1 MKKLLYLFFTAVVTL
16 LMPACNEDPDFLKNM
31 PSASGDESTE
41 DDENV
46 DNVGNSV
53 DPNFQIYLCFGGT
66 NMEGSAAIEP
76 QDLEGV
82 DERFKMMA
90 VVSDGWEREA
100 GNWYTATPPLCRSNT
115 GLTPVDY
122 FGRKMIEGLS
132 ENNPNIKIGVILIAV
147 KEAGIKAFHK
157 MDYQAYYESASE
169 DIKSLMDYYDG
180 YPYGKLVDMA
190 REAQKQGVIKGILMQ
205 QGETDASED
214 YWEGAVKDI
223 YDNLI
228 SDLGLKAEET
238 PLLVGEMFQSD
249 NYAVNNEKISNLPN
263 TIPNCYV
270 VSSENCLSVDDKNF
284 SAEGYRQL
292 GQNYAKTMLN
302 VLAGLPQEEEP
313 DNWFEFAEG
322 KFGAV
327 MGNPDAVYDWE
338 TGEVKGA
345 FGFHGWNCNPAID
358 LTQSGKRYLV
368 AKFKEV
374 TGAAVPG
381 LTLSSGNAAYVT
393 PTKENLYSVVDLTQE
408 LKAESGEIIDPKKI
422 TYVALQCDGSSFTL
436 DKVYLSDTNPL
447 EQGEAEEPG
456 DDDPTKWFDFGRV
469 TNIPIWGATTSPS
482 FDVRT
487 NTVSYDGT
495 GDIIIGWQ
503 FDGVGGNPSP
513 LNLENCGYLVADLSI
528 IEGQNPEFYIS
539 NDAGLS
545 FSLYIESENRGEVD
559 GKWYVVIDL
568 GKDDYKDLNGK
579 SVLLNNI
586 QQVGFRTTTNAGQGG
601 SYVVNKIYISE
612 TNPLEEETSVE

>member
-16 LMPACNEDPDFLKNM
+16 LMPACNGEPDFLKNM
-31 PSASGDESTE
+31 PPASGDGTTE

-46 DNVGNSV
+46 DNGGNSV

-100 GNWYTATPPLCRSNT
+100 GNWYTATPPLCRPNT

-132 ENNPNIKIGVILIAV
+132 ENNPNIKIGVILVAV

-223 YDNLI
+223 YNSLI

-249 NYAVNNEKISNLPN
+249 NYAANNEKISNLPN

-270 VSSENCLSVDDKNF
+270 VSSENCPSMDNKNF

-374 TGAAVPG
+374 TGAVPG
-381 LTLSSGNAAYVT
+381 LTLSSGSAAYVT
-393 PTKENLYSVVDLTQE
+393 LTKENLYSVVDLTQG
-408 LKAESGEIIDPKKI
+408 LKAENGEVIDPKKI

-447 EQGEAEEPG
+447 EQGETEEPG
-456 DDDPTKWFDFGRV
+456 GDSTTWFDFGRV
-469 TNIPIWGATTSPS
+469 TTIYGSPS
-482 FDVRT
+482 FD
-487 NTVSYDGT
+487 NSNKKVSYDGQA
-495 GDIIIGWQ
+495 DVIIGWR
-503 FDGVGGNPSP
+503 FNGTDGNPSP
-513 LNLENCGYLVADLSI
+513 LNLENAGYLVTELSN
-528 IEGQNPEFYIS
+528 IEGENPEFYIS
-539 NDAGLS
+539 NNPNLS
-545 FSLYIESENRGEVD
+545 FSLYIEGDNCKDVNGIR
-559 GKWYVVIDL
+559 YVVIDL
-568 GKDDYKDLNGK
+568 SKDEYKDLNGE
-579 SVLLNNI
+579 SVFLNNI
-586 QQVGFRTTTNAGQGG
+586 QMVGFRTTAKTGAGTC
-601 SYVVNKIYISE
+601 SFVVNKIYISD
-612 TNPLEEETSVE
+612 TNPLEEETSAE